1 MSKKIN
7 KEDKLYEILNDV
19 EINLDEYSMEE
30 FNELENKR
38 IKKTL
43 RGKLK
48 MKNGLKKK
56 SIIAASTVAVLGF
69 TLLNT
74 NVGVYALDS
83 IGTMAYNIS
92 DALGIGR
99 NLDDYKTVVNQVKVK
114 NGISVKL
121 DEVILNNDELIVSY
135 IAKSDVKLV
144 KEYGHISLFGHI
156 WINGKSINSGAGGS
170 SEKIDDHTVKG
181 VTTYDLGDVK
191 LSGDTDVKI
200 KFYDAML
207 SGFENEKLDK
217 DGNTTPK
224 EIKGPWT
231 FEFKTNGD
239 ELAIE
244 TEEFKL
250 DDSFILPNGNKIT
263 LNRMTRNKIG
273 CKIYYSEEDLSK
285 EEKGKT
291 YDMLLKG
298 TDNNGKKVEFYLSQ
312 SSNEGGVFVEDNLER
327 NITKDTK
334 SITLTSYAVAFPEE
348 SGKMSN
354 DYKQI
359 GEPFTINLEK

>member
-1 MSKKIN
+1 MGKKLN
-7 KEDKLYEILNDV
+7 GEDKIYELLNDV
-19 EINLDEYSMEE
+19 DINLDEYEVEE
-30 FNELENKR
+30 LNDLESKK
-38 IKKTL
+38 IKKML
-43 RGKLK
+43 KGKLK
-48 MKNGLKKK
+48 VKKDWKKK
-56 SIIAASTVAVLGF
+56 SVIAASTVAVLGF

-144 KEYGHISLFGHI
+144 KEYGDISLFGHV
-156 WINGKSINSGAGGS
+156 WINGKSIDGGSGGS

-181 VTTYDLGDVK
+181 VTTYDLGDLK
-191 LSGDTDVKI
+191 ISGDTDVKV
-200 KFYDAML
+200 KYYDAML
-207 SGFENEKLDK
+207 SGFEGEKEAENGK
-217 DGNTTPK
+217 STAK
-224 EIKGPWT
+224 KIKGPWT

-250 DDSFILPNGNKIT
+250 EDSFILPNNNKIT
-263 LNRMTRNKIG
+263 LDKMTRNKIG
-273 CKIYYSEEDLSK
+273 CKIYYSSK
-285 EEKGKT
+285 DASNKKGDKT

-298 TDNNGKKVEFYLSQ
+298 TDNNGKKVEFYLSH
-312 SSNEGGVFVEDNLER
+312 SSDNGGIFVEDNLER

-334 SITLTSYAVAFPEE
+334 SITLTPYAVAFPEH

-354 DYKQI
+354 DYKKV
-359 GEPFTINLEK
+359 GEAFTINLSK